1 MEGKLRPDF
10 KGEVLTV
17 LVEEEGGAWGS
28 LGEDSTFRWT
38 FSTLTAGI
46 GLGGR
51 EIKSLILYQRWV
63 CFRLHLLC
71 YARMGCL

>member
-17 LVEEEGGAWGS
+17 LEEEEEDVEEERGTWES

-46 GLGGR
+46 GL
-51 EIKSLILYQRWV
+51 SSCSTL
-63 CFRLHLLC
+63 
-71 YARMGCL
+71 